1 MLFHEN
7 HPDKLIVLIL
17 PKKAI
22 SLATKKLIVI
32 SDAWSQII
40 NQ

>member
-1 MLFHEN
+1 MLFYEN
-7 HPDKLIVLIL
+7 HPDKPIALSL
-17 PKKAI
+17 PKEAI

-32 SDAWSQII
+32 SDAWPQII